1 MSLKIIGPGF
11 GRTGTMST
19 KLALETLGFGPC
31 HHMYE
36 VFGNPPQ
43 VGHWQAVA
51 AGEKVDWHKVF
62 AGYTS
67 QIDWP
72 GAHVWRELAEAFPDA
87 KVLLTM
93 RPEENWYRSFS
104 TTIGKVFMVREQM
117 QTPPHITHMM
127 EAMDKMVVQP
137 YFQGKSMDKDILLNA
152 YRQRTEDVKAA
163 IAPERLLIFDVAQG
177 WDPLCSFL
185 DVPVPDTPFPHE
197 NERDM
202 FWEALGGEPADP

>member
-43 VGHWQAVA
+43 VDNWASFA
-51 AGEKVDWHKVF
+51 AGNKIDWTQVF
-62 AGYTS
+62 DGYTS

-72 GAHVWRELAEAFPDA
+72 GAHVWRELIEAYPDA

-93 RPEENWYRSFS
+93 RPEESWARSFAS
-104 TTIGKVFMVREQM
+104 TIGKVFKVHHSIEA
-117 QTPPHITHMM
+117 PPHIKTMLNVM
-127 EAMDKMVVQP
+127 NDSVISSTFDGDTMDPEVL
-137 YFQGKSMDKDILLNA
+137 IRA
-152 YRQRTEDVKAA
+152 YRKRKEDVQAA
-163 IAPERLLIFDVAQG
+163 VPANRLLVFDVAEG
-177 WDPLCSFL
+177 WDPLCNFL
-185 DVPVPDTPFPHE
+185 EVPIPDTPFPHE
-197 NERDM
+197 NEREM
-202 FWEALGGEPADP
+202 FWQALGGEPEL